1 MEDMFKITLVSVAI
15 MVLIATIAA
24 VGLFSI
30 QQQNLAAHTQVAE
43 FKTNLVNV
51 TKTLEEN
58 QLKSQNAEQ
67 RIKQLQQDL
76 ELVTQQNKTLQSH
89 INQQNVTIPIDT
101 DAVYETILNDISK
114 LTIQNCPAVLSFASR
129 QERDLRNE
137 REDLI
142 DTVNRYQRRLDQREA
157 DLNTAIAASDQNRTR
172 TEMERVDYA
181 KDQVDEAREELD
193 NFDDIQYSDITRLKS
208 RAESW
213 CRRIQREI

>member
-76 ELVTQQNKTLQSH
+76 ELVTNQNKTLQSH
-89 INQQNVTIPIDT
+89 INQQNATIPIDT
-101 DAVYETILNDISK
+101 DAVYGTILNDISK
-114 LTIQNCPAVLSFASR
+114 LTIQNCPSVLSFASR

-142 DTVNRYQRRLDQREA
+142 DTVNRYQRRLDEREA
-157 DLNTAIAASDQNRTR
+157 DLNTAIAAGDQNRTR

-213 CRRIQREI
+213 CRRIQRDI

>member
-30 QQQNLAAHTQVAE
+30 QQQNLVAHTQVAE